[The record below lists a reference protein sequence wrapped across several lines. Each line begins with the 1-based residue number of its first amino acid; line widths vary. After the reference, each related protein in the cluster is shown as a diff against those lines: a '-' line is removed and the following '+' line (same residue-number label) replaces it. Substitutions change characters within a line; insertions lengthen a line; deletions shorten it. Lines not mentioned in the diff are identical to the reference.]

1 MKTLEMTDSNSVG
14 YQATAESVPYE
25 SGNSRL
31 GLGVIMALSGLVGV
45 WGVACIVNGLAAA
58 GSIQELGRGLITAVM
73 GI

>member
-1 MKTLEMTDSNSVG
+1 MKTLEILDNSSG
-14 YQATAESVPYE
+14 REETAAPVSYE
-25 SGNSRL
+25 SGTSRL

>member
-1 MKTLEMTDSNSVG
+1 
-14 YQATAESVPYE
+14 
-25 SGNSRL
+25 
-31 GLGVIMALSGLVGV
+31 MALSGLVGV

>member
-1 MKTLEMTDSNSVG
+1 MKTLEILDNSG
-14 YQATAESVPYE
+14 GREETAAPVPYE
-25 SGNSRL
+25 SGTSRL
-31 GLGVIMALSGLVGV
+31 GLGVIMTLSGLVGV